1 MYRRKK
7 WLQEQNKTKYEKT
20 EDFASAANN
29 RLQSQLLP
37 FFSLK
42 QCKFSYANLD
52 KCSGCVKISTDY
64 VHARERRT
72 IC

>member
-1 MYRRKK
+1 MYRRKR

-20 EDFASAANN
+20 EDFP
-29 RLQSQLLP
+29 LQLAIACRGKIFR
-37 FFSLK
+37 FFSLY

-52 KCSGCVKISTDY
+52 KYSGCVKIFTDY